1 MPVYKY
7 DTKKG
12 VKWYYSF
19 KFQDVRYLKR
29 GFDTKREAIVS
40 ESEKRVELEKFGQLE
55 KRIKLDTFCELYLS
69 DLEKR
74 ESRYTFEKATTIIN
88 KYILPNLKNKYIDE
102 YKTRDISN
110 WQNTILSLNISNTYT
125 HTIDARMRALFNHAI
140 KFSTIHKSPCAGVK
154 TIGKQNRDAKDHAVW
169 TIDDWKRINDFGSVE
184 FEAFMSVLFYT
195 GMRIGEVMG
204 LMWSDVNFEEKKIY
218 MNKQRLKNGEIKKTK
233 TGNSIEFLVN
243 DKLINTLKK
252 YKSSLLEET
261 NFIFNKSRDCYRK
274 NKNKLEKKYDLPHI
288 RIHDMRHS
296 HATLLINN
304 DVNIH
309 VIADRLGHSST
320 KTTER
325 VYAHLYEDNKKQVV
339 DLLESLDL
347 E

>member
-19 KFQDVRYLKR
+19 KFQDNRYLKR
-29 GFDTKREAIVS
+29 GFDTKREATIA
-40 ESEKRVELEKFGQLE
+40 ESEKRVELENFGQLE
-55 KRIKLDTFCELYLS
+55 KRIKLDTFCELYLL
-69 DLEKR
+69 DLKNK
-74 ESRYTFEKATTIIN
+74 ESVATHKKAMTIIN
-88 KYILPNLKNKYIDE
+88 KYILSNLKNKYLDE
-102 YKTRDISN
+102 YKARDIYE
-110 WQNTILSLNISNTYT
+110 WQNKILSLDLSDTYT
-125 HTIDARMRALFNHAI
+125 HVIDARMRALFNHAI

-154 TIGKQNRDAKDHAVW
+154 TIGKQNRDLKEHAFW
-169 TIDDWKRINDFGSVE
+169 TIDDWKCINDFGSVE

-204 LMWSDVNFEEKKIY
+204 LTWSDINFEEKKII
-218 MNKQRLKNGEIKKTK
+218 MNKQRLRTGEITKTK
-233 TGNSIEFLVN
+233 TGSVIVFMVN
-243 DKLINTLKK
+243 DKLIETLNK
-252 YKSSLLEET
+252 YKGSLLEKQE
-261 NFIFNKSRDCYRK
+261 FLFNMNRDSYRRK
-274 NKNKLEKKYDLPHI
+274 MKKLEELYDLPHI

-309 VIADRLGHSST
+309 VIAERLGHSST

-339 DLLESLDL
+339 DLLESL